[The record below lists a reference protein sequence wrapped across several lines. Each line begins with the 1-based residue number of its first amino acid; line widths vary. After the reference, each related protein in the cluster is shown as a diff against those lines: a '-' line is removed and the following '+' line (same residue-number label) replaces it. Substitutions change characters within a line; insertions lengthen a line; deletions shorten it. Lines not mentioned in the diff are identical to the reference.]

1 MHRIRADT
9 WKERT
14 LDPRSKLMIAAGMAA
29 MLLLSQRAWPHA
41 DHVHGA
47 GAKPAQ
53 SVVPGAKAVK
63 LADTVL
69 QDQDGRSLR
78 LASDVAG
85 DKLVVVTFVFT
96 HCTDTCPTV
105 SHTFAQLQDKLGALL
120 ERRVR
125 LVSLSV
131 DPARDTPARMKEH
144 ASLFDAKP
152 GWLWL
157 TGDAANVRAA
167 LQSFGVHVAKPG
179 NHPAQVLVGDPRSGR
194 WTRLYDIDNAQQLF
208 ARVNELLAQTCT
220 PAPHPA
226 AAGHARPGCVAQ
238 PG

>member
-1 MHRIRADT
+1 MDL
-9 WKERT
+9 K
-14 LDPRSKLMIAAGMAA
+14 SKLIIAGGMTA

-41 DHVHGA
+41 DHAHGA
-47 GAKPAQ
+47 GAQPAQ
-53 SVVPGAKAVK
+53 AVASTAKPVK
-63 LADTVL
+63 LADTLL

-78 LASDVAG
+78 LASDVVG

-120 ERRVR
+120 DQRVR

-131 DPARDTPARMKEH
+131 DPARDTPARMKDY
-144 ASLFDAKP
+144 AALFDAKP

-167 LQSFGVHVAKPG
+167 LQSFGVHVTKPG

-194 WTRLYDIDNAQQLF
+194 WTRLYDVDNAQQLF
-208 ARVNELLAQTCT
+208 AKVNELLAQPCT
-220 PAPHPA
+220 PVPHPA
-226 AAGHARPGCVAQ
+226 AAGSAKPGCVAQ